1 MNAIYRPPLAAP
13 MVPENAPF
21 SQEQRAWLNGFF
33 AGLLSSGPQDG
44 TALPAAES
52 AALAAALSPATAPQ
66 GLEDDGA
73 PWHDQTLALGERM
86 QLAESRPLP
95 RRMMAAMAQQD
106 CGQCGY
112 NCEDYANAIAS
123 QAEDRLNLCVPG
135 AKETARMLKTLV
147 EEMGGG
153 ATDPDEAQAKAE
165 AKAAA
170 KALDA
175 DTRPGHS
182 RNTPAE
188 AVFLARKRLNREGSE
203 KATYHVEF
211 DIAEAGLDYEPG
223 DSFGIF
229 PVNGDGLVDQ
239 VIAAIGA
246 PRDFPI
252 GSKTLR
258 EVLREDVSLGLAP
271 DMLFELISYI
281 TGGISRAKAK
291 ALAKG
296 EDPDGDAATLD
307 VLAAIEKFTRLRPD
321 PEAFIEVLE
330 PLQPRLYSIA
340 SSHKAGP
347 GRVAL
352 TVDHVRYAIGGRE
365 RLGAASTFAGTALRP
380 GDKVKAYIQRAHD
393 FALPADGDTPIVMV
407 GPGTGVAPFRAFLQE
422 RMARRGKGPAWLF
435 FGHQRRDTDFFYEDE
450 LSGFQAAG
458 TLTKLSLA
466 WSRDGEKKVY
476 VQDKMREE
484 AADLWS
490 WLGKGAHFYV
500 CGDAKRM
507 AADVDATLVQICA
520 EHGQMDAA
528 AAKDFVKDLRAQ
540 HRYQADVY

>member
-1 MNAIYRPPLAAP
+1 MNAISRAP
-13 MVPENAPF
+13 QVVPMIPENAPF
-21 SQEQRAWLNGFF
+21 SAEQRAWLNGFF
-33 AGLLSSGPQDG
+33 AGLLSTDSQGG
-44 TALPAAES
+44 TALPAPES
-52 AALAAALSPATAPQ
+52 AALAATLAPAAAAP

-73 PWHDQTLALGERM
+73 PWHDQTLPLGERM
-86 QLAESRPLP
+86 KLADGRPLR
-95 RRMMAAMAQQD
+95 RRMMAAMGQQD

-112 NCEDYANAIAS
+112 NCEDYANAIAA

-153 ATDPDEAQAKAE
+153 ATDPDEADAR
-165 AKAAA
+165 AAA

-175 DTRPGHS
+175 DIRPGRS
-182 RNTPAE
+182 RNSPTE
-188 AVFLARKRLNREGSE
+188 AVFVARKRLNREGSE

-211 DIAEAGLDYEPG
+211 DISNADLDYQPG

-229 PVNGDGLVDQ
+229 PMNDEGLVAR

-252 GSKTLR
+252 AGKTLR
-258 EVLREDVSLGLAP
+258 QVLCEDVSLGLAP

-281 TGGISRAKAK
+281 TGGLARTKAK

-296 EDPDGDAATLD
+296 DDPDGDAATLD
-307 VLAAIEKFTRLRPD
+307 VLAAIEKFPSLRPD
-321 PEAFIEVLE
+321 PEAFVEALD
-330 PLQPRLYSIA
+330 PLQPRLFSIA
-340 SSHKAGP
+340 SSYKAGP

-352 TVDHVRYAIGGRE
+352 TIDHVRYAINGRE
-365 RLGAASTFAGTALRP
+365 RLGVASTFAGAALRP

-393 FALPADGDTPIVMV
+393 FALPPSGDTPIVMV

-422 RMARRGKGPAWLF
+422 RMAAKAKGPAWLF
-435 FGHQRRDTDFFYEDE
+435 FGHRRRATDFFYEDE

-458 TLTKLSLA
+458 TLAKLSLA
-466 WSRDGEKKVY
+466 WSRDAEKKVY
-476 VQDKMREE
+476 VQDKMREDS
-484 AADLWS
+484 ADLWA

-507 AADVDATLVQICA
+507 APDVDAALVQICA
-520 EHGQMDAA
+520 EHGKMDAA
-528 AAKDFVKDLRAQ
+528 SAKAFVKDLRAQ
-540 HRYQADVY
+540 HRYQTDVY

>member
-1 MNAIYRPPLAAP
+1 MNAIYRPPQTAP
-13 MVPENAPF
+13 MIPENAPF
-21 SQEQRAWLNGFF
+21 SVEQRAWLNGFF
-33 AGLLSSGPQDG
+33 AGLLSSDSQSG
-44 TALPAAES
+44 TALPAQES
-52 AALAAALSPATAPQ
+52 AALASAFAPQ
-66 GLEDDGA
+66 TEQPGLQDDGA
-73 PWHDQTLALGERM
+73 PWHDQTLPLGERM
-86 QLAESRPLP
+86 TLADGRPLP

-112 NCEDYANAIAS
+112 NCEDYANAIAA

-153 ATDPDEAQAKAE
+153 ATDPDEAKAKAE

-175 DTRPGHS
+175 DVRPGRS
-182 RNTPAE
+182 RNAPAE
-188 AVFLARKRLNREGSE
+188 AVLIARKRLNREGSE
-203 KATYHVEF
+203 KSTYHVEF
-211 DIAEAGLDYEPG
+211 DISEAGLEYEPG

-229 PVNGDGLVDQ
+229 PVNETDLADR

-246 PRDFPI
+246 PHDFPI
-252 GSKTLR
+252 AGKTLR
-258 EVLREDVSLGLAP
+258 QVLREDVSLGLAP

-281 TGGISRAKAK
+281 TGGVARSKAK

-307 VLAAIEKFTRLRPD
+307 VLAALEKFAKLRPD
-321 PEAFIEVLE
+321 PEAFVESLE

-347 GRVAL
+347 GRVSL
-352 TVDHVRYAIGGRE
+352 TIDHVRYTIGGRE
-365 RLGAASTFAGTALRP
+365 RLGVASTFAGTALRP
-380 GDKVKAYIQRAHD
+380 GGKVRAYIQRAHD
-393 FALPADGDTPIVMV
+393 FSLPANGDTPIVMV

-422 RMARRGKGPAWLF
+422 RMATKAKGQAWLF

-458 TLTKLSLA
+458 TLSKLSLA
-466 WSRDGEKKVY
+466 WSRDGENKVY
-476 VQDKMREE
+476 VQDKMREA

-490 WLGKGAHFYV
+490 WLSKGAHFYV
-500 CGDAKRM
+500 CGDATRM
-507 AADVDATLVQICA
+507 AADVDATLHQICA
-520 EHGQMDAA
+520 EHGKMDAA
-528 AAKDFVKDLRAQ
+528 SAKAFVKELRAQ
-540 HRYQADVY
+540 HRYQTDVY

>member
-1 MNAIYRPPLAAP
+1 MNAIYRPPQAAP

-21 SQEQRAWLNGFF
+21 LQEQRAWLNGFF
-33 AGLLSSGPQDG
+33 AGLLSSGSQDG

-123 QAEDRLNLCVPG
+123 QAEDRLDLCVPG

-188 AVFLARKRLNREGSE
+188 AIFLARKRLNREGSE

-365 RLGAASTFAGTALRP
+365 RLGAASTFAGTAGPATRSRPISSAPMISLCRPMAIRPSSWSAQAPASRLSGRFCRSAWRDAARGRP
-380 GDKVKAYIQRAHD
+380 GCSSAINGATRIFSTRTNCQGSRRRARSPSSRSPGRAMAKKRSMSRTRCARKPPI
-393 FALPADGDTPIVMV
+393 FGLGSARAPISMSAATPS
-407 GPGTGVAPFRAFLQE
+407 AWR
-422 RMARRGKGPAWLF
+422 RMSMRLLFKSARNTARWMPPPP
-435 FGHQRRDTDFFYEDE
+435 RI
-450 LSGFQAAG
+450 S
-458 TLTKLSLA
+458 
-466 WSRDGEKKVY
+466 
-476 VQDKMREE
+476 
-484 AADLWS
+484 
-490 WLGKGAHFYV
+490 
-500 CGDAKRM
+500 
-507 AADVDATLVQICA
+507 
-520 EHGQMDAA
+520 
-528 AAKDFVKDLRAQ
+528 
-540 HRYQADVY
+540 

>member
-1 MNAIYRPPLAAP
+1 MNAIYRPPQTAP
-13 MVPENAPF
+13 MIPENAPF
-21 SQEQRAWLNGFF
+21 SPEQREWLNGFF
-33 AGLLSSGPQDG
+33 AGLLSSDAQSGS
-44 TALPAAES
+44 ALAAPES
-52 AALAAALSPATAPQ
+52 AAALSPGTAPQ
-66 GLEDDGA
+66 EAEDDGA
-73 PWHDQTLALGERM
+73 PWHDQTLPLGERM

-135 AKETARMLKTLV
+135 AKETARTLKTLV
-147 EEMGGG
+147 EDMGGG
-153 ATDPDEAQAKAE
+153 ATDPDEAKAKAE
-165 AKAAA
+165 ANAAA
-170 KALDA
+170 NTLDA
-175 DTRPGHS
+175 DVRSGRS

-188 AVFLARKRLNREGSE
+188 AVFVARKRLNREGSE

-211 DIAEAGLDYEPG
+211 DISEADLDYEPG

-229 PVNGDGLVDQ
+229 PVNGEGLVER

-246 PRDFPI
+246 PHNFPVA
-252 GSKTLR
+252 GKTLR
-258 EVLREDVSLGLAP
+258 QVLREDVSLGLAP

-281 TGGISRAKAK
+281 TGGVARAKAK

-296 EDPDGDAATLD
+296 ENPDGDASTLD
-307 VLAAIEKFTRLRPD
+307 VLAALEKFTKVRPD
-321 PEAFIEVLE
+321 PEAFVEALE

-347 GRVAL
+347 GRVSL
-352 TVDHVRYAIGGRE
+352 TIDHVRFTIGGRE
-365 RLGAASTFAGTALRP
+365 RLGVASTFTGTALRP

-393 FALPADGDTPIVMV
+393 FALPADGTTPIIMV

-422 RMARRGKGPAWLF
+422 RMARCAKGPAWLF
-435 FGHQRRDTDFFYEDE
+435 FGHQRHDTDFFYEDE

-458 TLTKLSLA
+458 TLSKLSLA
-466 WSRDGEKKVY
+466 WSRDGLNKVY

-507 AADVDATLVQICA
+507 AADVDAALVQIC
-520 EHGQMDAA
+520 EEQGKMDGAS
-528 AAKDFVKDLRAQ
+528 AKAFVKDLRAQ
-540 HRYQADVY
+540 HRYQADIY

>member
-1 MNAIYRPPLAAP
+1 
-13 MVPENAPF
+13 
-21 SQEQRAWLNGFF
+21 
-33 AGLLSSGPQDG
+33 AGG
-44 TALPAAES
+44 
-52 AALAAALSPATAPQ
+52 
-66 GLEDDGA
+66 
-73 PWHDQTLALGERM
+73 
-86 QLAESRPLP
+86 RPLR
-95 RRMMAAMAQQD
+95 RRMMAAMGQQD

-112 NCEDYANAIAS
+112 NCEDYANAIAA

-153 ATDPDEAQAKAE
+153 ATDPDEAKAKAD

-170 KALDA
+170 KALNA
-175 DTRPGHS
+175 DIRPGRS
-182 RNTPAE
+182 RNAPAE
-188 AVFLARKRLNREGSE
+188 AVFAERKRLNREGSE
-203 KATYHVEF
+203 KTTYHVEF
-211 DIAEAGLDYEPG
+211 DISDAGLDYEPG

-229 PVNGDGLVDQ
+229 PLNDERLVEQ

-246 PRDFPI
+246 PRHFPVA
-252 GSKTLR
+252 GKALHQ
-258 EVLREDVSLGLAP
+258 VLREDVSLGPAP
-271 DMLFELISYI
+271 DLLFELISYI
-281 TGGISRAKAK
+281 TGGVYRAKAK

-307 VLAAIEKFTRLRPD
+307 VLAALEKFRRLRPD
-321 PEAFIEVLE
+321 PEALVEALE

-352 TVDHVRYAIGGRE
+352 TIDHVRYSSGGRQ
-365 RLGAASTFAGTALRP
+365 RLGVASTFAGAALRP
-380 GDKVKAYIQRAHD
+380 GDKVKAYIQRAPD
-393 FALPADGDTPIVMV
+393 FALPAAGDTPIIMV

-422 RMARRGKGPAWLF
+422 RMATKAKGPAWLF
-435 FGHQRRDTDFFYEDE
+435 FGHRRRATDFFYEDE

-466 WSRDGEKKVY
+466 WSRDAENKVY
-476 VQDKMREE
+476 VQDKMRKDG
-484 AADLWS
+484 ADLWA

-507 AADVDATLVQICA
+507 AGDVDAALVQICA
-520 EHGQMDAA
+520 EHGKMEAA
-528 AAKDFVKDLRAQ
+528 SAKAFVKDLRAQ
-540 HRYQADVY
+540 HRYQTDVY